1 VAVSGL
7 YVYSIY
13 IDLVYRPQFKKP
25 NVMEENRFTF
35 IPKITIRPN
44 KITFYNQVI
53 RNNVPSSQPK
63 PIYDQ
68 KTKEFLSSIGA
79 IATTMPICNKHNF
92 EISKKASDRIKEKIT
107 WLYHLSKSQ
116 TITTHNGKVLSG
128 FKMSF
133 ITLTLPA
140 TQKHTSAALTKTCL
154 NQFLTE
160 CGTRFNLKNY
170 VWRLEFQKNGNAHY
184 HLATDCFIEYWQAKK
199 IWNRCLEKLG
209 YISSY
214 SDANRNTTFNDYL
227 QKNPITE
234 KNTFNVLKA
243 RFTQGCATR
252 WLEPNTV
259 DVRCV
264 TNAKNISFYI
274 SKYITKNAK
283 EGINPIVKDR
293 EETNTNL
300 RLWFCSR
307 SLSRLDKISE
317 FEECIS
323 DKVTTCLSI
332 MKDIKECVYDY
343 CSVWYFNIKDQG
355 NQFKVLFRE
364 VLQEYAHE
372 RSYYNTINAT

>member
-1 VAVSGL
+1 MSEV

-13 IDLVYRPQFKKP
+13 IDLVYRPQFKNKKS
-25 NVMEENRFTF
+25 MEKNLFTVV
-35 IPKITIRPN
+35 PKITIRPN

-53 RNNVPSSQPK
+53 RHNLSKLQPK
-63 PIYDQ
+63 PKYDNE
-68 KTKEFLSSIGA
+68 TKEFLLSIGA
-79 IATTMPICNKHNF
+79 ISTKMPICNKHNF
-92 EISKKASDRIKEKIT
+92 EISKKASDRIKEKVT

-133 ITLTLPA
+133 ITLTLPSK
-140 TQKHTSAALTKTCL
+140 QRHTSAELTKICF

-160 CGTRFNLKNY
+160 CSNRFGLQNY

-184 HLATDCFIEYWQAKK
+184 HIATDCFMEYWQARK

-209 YISSY
+209 YITEY
-214 SDANRNTTFNDYL
+214 SNSNRNQTLSQYL
-227 QKNPITE
+227 ERNPITE

-252 WLEPNTV
+252 WLEPNSV
-259 DVRCV
+259 DVKCV

-283 EGINPIVKDR
+283 EGINPIVKER

-307 SLSRLDKISE
+307 SLSRLDKISLFAE
-317 FEECIS
+317 NIS
-323 DKVTTCLSI
+323 DKVADCLSI
-332 MKDIKECVYDY
+332 MKDIKECIYDY
-343 CSVWYFNIKDQG
+343 CCVWYFNIKDQG

-364 VLQEYAHE
+364 VLQEYAQDNN
-372 RSYYNTINAT
+372 YFNTLKT